1 MSNQNKKED
10 SYQPEYQEEQEFRPA
25 DQTGEPGD
33 RSTEV
38 DIQPSETDSNI
49 QNQTGDPGRTPGKA
63 EGSSKT
69 GEEDLAKK

>member
-1 MSNQNKKED
+1 MNNQDKQEEKEFSTPNQNSE
-10 SYQPEYQEEQEFRPA
+10 
-25 DQTGEPGD
+25 TGG
-33 RSTEV
+33 STKV

-69 GEEDLAKK
+69 VEEDLAEKENR